1 MAENVYIAGPSRPTR
16 PGRAIWAAT
25 GQVAPTAPS
34 RRNVLAALAAFALMS
49 GLSSLLTINRLRDAA
64 IEASLARASITPGRL
79 LAALGPLDLL
89 LALACCMALL
99 WLVSLEWRGRRL
111 TSLLQDASQPQALA
125 ALAILLP
132 WLGHCYLS
140 PGVLLG
146 GDTGSHISRYLE
158 VSRGLD
164 EGVLSA
170 WTNYQYAG
178 APLLWFTGPLLY
190 VVGGAAAWLV
200 GDAVVAAKG
209 LLFVA
214 QVASGFLFF
223 ALLRRLDVRPGL
235 AAVAACGFA
244 GCFALLHLFLYR
256 GVFPQALTI
265 VLLLL
270 LFLAA
275 EGLMRARGALWANWL
290 AFALATAGLVVNH
303 QPHALFAAL
312 YLGLFGAVSLA
323 LGRWRWAGLPAV
335 ATAGIAGALMSA
347 VAVWP
352 VIAEAGWVMIVP
364 GDALM
369 SFELPS
375 LQRLSQFVL
384 WRNNR
389 TTFGTDYWA
398 YLGIGLLLLAV
409 IGAVAALRGQL
420 GPERRALAL
429 AVLPCLALCLVMR
442 NPVVRDVMFIALFGG
457 LLAAL
462 GLEHLWLR
470 SPRRW
475 LPLLSLLLLADVAS
489 TAIQP
494 VARTD
499 KGHLV
504 AVGTTLERI
513 APNERYMEMSL
524 GPNGVYLADMGPV
537 GGPGSYYATVQRLA
551 GNHNMAATG
560 VHNWL
565 AATVVLA
572 ERDLARTGR
581 LAPERERLLALFNAS
596 RIVCLRPAAVGCPE
610 SFAGLVVQGALGEV
624 VTIKGAS
631 PVRFSQRLDQLVP
644 GPGLDKPMLWESDIH
659 AGQAETAVA
668 GLERFMAEVLQVEAP
683 GPSVGTVEAIA
694 VRDPPPAFSAGSD
707 EGWRPTLAAYEVG
720 LRRVSLQV
728 SSDRPAWI
736 QLAHPWFPGNELR
749 INGQVVEP
757 LKGALNLIVAP
768 IPAGDT
774 QIELL
779 PRPTSARNLAVQV
792 SIAALLAALAVAAVL
807 LHRGRQMKAREGE
820 VPSSGAL

>member
-1 MAENVYIAGPSRPTR
+1 MAENAYTVGSSRPVR
-16 PGRAIWAAT
+16 PDRATAPAAAR
-25 GQVAPTAPS
+25 VAPPRS
-34 RRNVLAALAAFALMS
+34 GVLAALAAFALAS
-49 GLSSLLTINRLRDAA
+49 GLASLVTITRLRDAA
-64 IEASLARASITPGRL
+64 IEASLAGASLTPGRL

-89 LALACCMALL
+89 LALACAAALL
-99 WLVSLEWRGRRL
+99 WLASLEWRGRHL
-111 TSLLQDASQPQALA
+111 TNFLQDASQPQALA

-132 WLGHCYLS
+132 WLGHCYFS

-158 VSRGLD
+158 VARGLD

-170 WTNYQYAG
+170 WTNYQYTG

-190 VVGGAAAWLV
+190 VVGGAAAWLI
-200 GDAVVAAKG
+200 GDAVVAAKVV
-209 LLFVA
+209 LFA
-214 QVASGFLFF
+214 TQVASGFLFF

-265 VLLLL
+265 VFLLL
-270 LFLAA
+270 LFFAA

-303 QPHALFAAL
+303 QPHALFSAL
-312 YLGLFGAVSLA
+312 YLGLFGAASLA
-323 LGRWRWAGLPAV
+323 LGRWRWAGLPAA

-369 SFELPS
+369 SFELPG
-375 LQRLSQFVL
+375 LKRLSQLVL
-384 WRNNR
+384 WRNTR

-409 IGAVAALRGQL
+409 IGGVAALRGRL
-420 GPERRALAL
+420 GPERRALAV

-442 NPVVRDVMFIALFGG
+442 NPVVRDIMFIALFVG

-462 GLEHLWLR
+462 GLEHLWR
-470 SPRRW
+470 CSPRRW
-475 LPLLSLLLLADVAS
+475 LPLLTLLLLADVAS

-504 AVGTTLERI
+504 AIGTTLERI

-524 GPNGVYLADMGPV
+524 GRDGAYFADMGPV

-551 GNHNMAATG
+551 GNHNMAATP
-560 VHNWL
+560 VHNWM
-565 AATVVLA
+565 AATVMLA

-581 LAPERERLLALFNAS
+581 LAPERERLLAMLNAS
-596 RIVCLRPAAVGCPE
+596 RIICVRSAAVGCPE
-610 SFAGLVVQGALGEV
+610 SFAGRVPQGLLGEV
-624 VTIKGAS
+624 VPIAGAS

-644 GPGLDKPMLWESDIH
+644 GSGLEKPMLWESDIH
-659 AGQAETAVA
+659 AGQAEPVLA
-668 GLERFMAEVLQVEAP
+668 GLERFMAEVLRVEAP
-683 GPSVGTVEAIA
+683 GPVPGTIEAIA
-694 VRDPPPAFSAGSD
+694 VRDPLPPFPAGSD
-707 EGWRPTLAAYEVG
+707 ADWRPALTGYEVG
-720 LRRVSLQV
+720 LRSVSLSV

-736 QLAHPWFPGNELR
+736 QLAHPWFPATELR
-749 INGQVVEP
+749 VNGQVVEP
-757 LKGALNLIVAP
+757 LRGALNLIVAP

-774 QIELL
+774 RIELL
-779 PRPTSARNLAVQV
+779 PRPTPARSLAVQV
-792 SIAALLAALAVAAVL
+792 SSTALLATLAITAVL
-807 LHRGRQMKAREGE
+807 AFRGRRARATESAA
-820 VPSSGAL
+820 PGAG

>member
-1 MAENVYIAGPSRPTR
+1 MAENEFTVGSLPLIRAD
-16 PGRAIWAAT
+16 RAIM
-25 GQVAPTAPS
+25 PTIIRIMLFRWRILGP
-34 RRNVLAALAAFALMS
+34 LAAFALAS
-49 GLSSLLTINRLRDAA
+49 GLASLVTITRLRDAA
-64 IEASLARASITPGRL
+64 IEASVAGILLTPNGL

-89 LALACCMALL
+89 LTLTSVAALL
-99 WLVSLEWRGRRL
+99 WLASLEWHGRHL
-111 TSLLQDASQPQALA
+111 TCFLQNASQPQAIA
-125 ALAILLP
+125 VLAILLP
-132 WLGHCYLS
+132 WLSHCYLS
-140 PGVLLG
+140 PGVLLA
-146 GDTGSHISRYLE
+146 GDTGSHISRFLE
-158 VSRGLD
+158 VARGLD

-190 VVGGAAAWLV
+190 VVGGAATWLI
-200 GDAVVAAKG
+200 GDAVAAAKG

-223 ALLRRLDVRPGL
+223 ALLRRLDIRSGL

-265 VLLLL
+265 VFLLL
-270 LFLAA
+270 LFLVA
-275 EGLMRARGALWANWL
+275 EGLMRSRGALWANWL

-347 VAVWP
+347 IAVWP

-364 GDALM
+364 GDALI

-375 LQRLSQFVL
+375 LQRLSQLVL
-384 WRNNR
+384 WSRSR

-398 YLGIGLLLLAV
+398 YLGIGQLLLAV
-409 IGAVAALRGQL
+409 IGGVAALCGQL
-420 GPERRALAL
+420 GPERRALAV

-442 NPVVRDVMFIALFGG
+442 NPVVRDVMFIALFVG

-462 GLEHLWLR
+462 GLEQLWRR
-470 SPRRW
+470 SLMWR
-475 LPLLSLLLLADVAS
+475 LPLLSLLLLLDVAL

-494 VARTD
+494 VVRTD
-499 KGHLV
+499 KEHLV

-513 APNERYMEMSL
+513 APNERYMEMTL
-524 GPNGVYLADMGPV
+524 GPNGTYLADMGPV

-560 VHNWL
+560 VHNWI
-565 AATVVLA
+565 AATVMLA

-596 RIVCLRPAAVGCPE
+596 RIICLRPAAVGCPDN
-610 SFAGLVVQGALGEV
+610 FARRVAQGALGEV
-624 VTIKGAS
+624 VTVTGAS
-631 PVRFSQRLDQLVP
+631 PVSFSQRLDQLVP

-659 AGQAETAVA
+659 AGQTEAVLA
-668 GLERFMAEVLQVEAP
+668 GLERFMAEVLRVEAP

-694 VRDPPPAFSAGSD
+694 VRDLPPAFPAGSD
-707 EGWRPTLAAYEVG
+707 ESWRPTLTEYEVG
-720 LRRVSLQV
+720 LRRVFLRV

-749 INGQVVEP
+749 INSQVVEP
-757 LKGALNLIVAP
+757 LKGALNLVVVQ

-774 QIELL
+774 RIELL
-779 PRPTSARNLAVQV
+779 PSPTPARSLAVQV
-792 SIAALLAALAVAAVL
+792 SYTALLATLAIAAIL
-807 LHRGRQMKAREGE
+807 GRLGRRARVRDGVDGSIEQL
-820 VPSSGAL
+820 VS

>member
-1 MAENVYIAGPSRPTR
+1 MAENAYTVGSSRPARPDRAAKPAAARVVPSRW
-16 PGRAIWAAT
+16 G
-25 GQVAPTAPS
+25 
-34 RRNVLAALAAFALMS
+34 VLAALAAFALAS
-49 GLSSLLTINRLRDAA
+49 GLASLVTITRLRDAA
-64 IEASLARASITPGRL
+64 IEASLAGVSLTPGRL
-79 LAALGPLDLL
+79 LSALGPLDLF
-89 LALACCMALL
+89 LALACAAALL
-99 WLVSLEWRGRRL
+99 WLASLEWRGRRL
-111 TSLLQDASQPQALA
+111 TSFLGDASQPQALA

-132 WLGHCYLS
+132 WLGHCYFS

-146 GDTGSHISRYLE
+146 GDTGTHISRFLE
-158 VSRGLD
+158 VARGLD

-170 WTNYQYAG
+170 WTNYQYTG
-178 APLLWFTGPLLY
+178 SPLLWFTGPLLY
-190 VVGGAAAWLV
+190 VVGGAAAWLT
-200 GDAVVAAKG
+200 GDAVVAAKAV
-209 LLFVA
+209 LFAA

-290 AFALATAGLVVNH
+290 AFALATAGLIVNH

-312 YLGLFGAVSLA
+312 YLGLFGAASLA
-323 LGRWRWAGLPAV
+323 FGRWRWAGLPAV

-352 VIAEAGWVMIVP
+352 VLAEADWVMIMP

-384 WRNNR
+384 WRNSR
-389 TTFGTDYWA
+389 VTWGTDYWA

-409 IGAVAALRGQL
+409 IGGVAALRGRL
-420 GPERRALAL
+420 GPERRALAA

-442 NPVVRDVMFIALFGG
+442 NPVVRDIMFIALFVG

-462 GLEHLWLR
+462 GLEHLWRR
-470 SPRRW
+470 SPTRW
-475 LPLLSLLLLADVAS
+475 LPLLALLLLADVAS

-524 GPNGVYLADMGPV
+524 GRDGAYLADMGPV

-560 VHNWL
+560 VHNWV
-565 AATVVLA
+565 AATVMLA

-581 LAPERERLLALFNAS
+581 LAPERERLLALYNAS
-596 RIVCLRPAAVGCPE
+596 RIICVRPAANGCPE
-610 SFAGLVVQGALGEV
+610 SFVGRSPQGTLGEV
-624 VTIKGAS
+624 VPIAGAS
-631 PVRFSQRLDQLVP
+631 PVRFSQRLGQLVP
-644 GPGLDKPMLWESDIH
+644 GPGLDKPMLWESDVH
-659 AGQAETAVA
+659 AGQAETVLA
-668 GLERFMAEVLQVEAP
+668 GLERFMADVLQVEAP
-683 GPSVGTVEAIA
+683 GPVPGTVRAIA
-694 VRDPPPAFSAGSD
+694 VRDPVPAFPTGSD
-707 EGWRPTLAAYEVG
+707 ADWRPALTEYEVG
-720 LRRVSLQV
+720 LRRVSLRV

-736 QLAHPWFPGNELR
+736 QLAHPWFPATELR
-749 INGQVVEP
+749 MNGQVVEP
-757 LKGALNLIVAP
+757 LRGALNFIVAP
-768 IPAGDT
+768 ISAGDT
-774 QIELL
+774 RIELL
-779 PRPTSARNLAVQV
+779 PRPTPARSLAVRV
-792 SIAALLAALAVAAVL
+792 SVAALLATLAIAAMLAWRGRRVKGLENVAA
-807 LHRGRQMKAREGE
+807 
-820 VPSSGAL
+820 